1 MTQLICDTILIIKL
15 IVLDNLY
22 YKILNY
28 LEILFNSK
36 QHNLYKMITF
46 QQKSKT
52 HLKKKL
58 FIFMIMS
65 ICVNRLIKN
74 YR

>member
-36 QHNLYKMITF
+36 QQYLYKMITF

-52 HLKKKL
+52 HFKKKL